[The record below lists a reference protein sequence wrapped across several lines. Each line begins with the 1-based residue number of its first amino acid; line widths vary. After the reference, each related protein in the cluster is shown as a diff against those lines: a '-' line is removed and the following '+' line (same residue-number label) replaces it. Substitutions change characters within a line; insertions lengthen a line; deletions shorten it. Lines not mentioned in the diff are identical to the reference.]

1 MIDHVNGLP
10 GFSILMSS
18 FPYFS
23 MQAPL
28 GMNLSTLDRLLD
40 SWYAILPDII
50 VPLNIE
56 DNLI

>member
-23 MQAPL
+23 MRAPL

-40 SWYAILPDII
+40 SWYAILPDISA
-50 VPLNIE
+50 IE
-56 DNLI
+56 H